1 MSYSTANIVKYT
13 YSSANLTSV
22 ANIDG
27 CGYTLTYLECLNK
40 VAPVVQKAG
49 MGTAQ
54 EEEGTVTTIER
65 TAENNVKVTTET
77 TREVYIFA
85 DCGRVE
91 NYELQM
97 VVSLSDLDD

>member
-27 CGYTLTYLECLNK
+27 CGYTLTYLGCSNK
-40 VAPVVQKAG
+40 VASVVQKAG

-54 EEEGTVTTIER
+54 EAEGTVTTIER